1 MLIKS
6 MAKPKFLISLPLNSE
21 KEPANKARLGP
32 HKVGRLQQEHEQCG
46 PAQLKL
52 NRTIQCRSFRS
63 SKLLAQHEK
72 SKSPSWQIRKLKA
85 GNR

>member
-1 MLIKS
+1 
-6 MAKPKFLISLPLNSE
+6 MAKPKFRISLPLNSE

-32 HKVGRLQQEHEQCG
+32 HKVGRLQQEHELECG

-52 NRTIQCRSFRS
+52 NRTIQLRSFRS

-72 SKSPSWQIRKLKA
+72 SMSPSWQIRKLKA
-85 GNR
+85 GIR